1 MKKKI
6 VILGST
12 GSIGKNLFEIIKK
25 EKKKYEILLLSSNTN
40 YKLLL
45 KQANLFNVKNLI
57 LTDKKKFN
65 FLIKKKNNKKI
76 NIYNSFDDFNKI
88 FKKKKVDYTMSAISG
103 LSGLKPTMEII
114 KYSKNIAI
122 ANKEAIICAWN
133 LISKELKKRKTNFI
147 PVDSEH
153 FSIWYAAKEFKNI
166 ERVII
171 TASGG
176 PFKNLSLSK
185 FKSINVS
192 QALKHPNWKMG
203 KKITIDSAT
212 MMNKVFEIIEAKNI
226 FNLRYNQLSILLHPH
241 SYIHAL
247 VKFSN
252 GMIKLVAHDT
262 DMKIPIFNTLNH
274 NFEKKFLTKKI
285 DINKLNNLDFN
296 LIDPKRYPCIKA
308 LNFMPNNISMFE
320 TILVSAND
328 ELVGLFLNNKIKFNE
343 ISIRLIKLLKNNEF
357 SRYKLIKPK
366 SIKDIIELNS
376 YVRLKINPNSI

>member
-192 QALKHPNWKMG
+192 QALKHPKWKMG
-203 KKITIDSAT
+203 KK
-212 MMNKVFEIIEAKNI
+212 
-226 FNLRYNQLSILLHPH
+226 LQ
-241 SYIHAL
+241 
-247 VKFSN
+247 
-252 GMIKLVAHDT
+252 
-262 DMKIPIFNTLNH
+262 
-274 NFEKKFLTKKI
+274 
-285 DINKLNNLDFN
+285 
-296 LIDPKRYPCIKA
+296 
-308 LNFMPNNISMFE
+308 
-320 TILVSAND
+320 
-328 ELVGLFLNNKIKFNE
+328 
-343 ISIRLIKLLKNNEF
+343 
-357 SRYKLIKPK
+357 
-366 SIKDIIELNS
+366 
-376 YVRLKINPNSI
+376 